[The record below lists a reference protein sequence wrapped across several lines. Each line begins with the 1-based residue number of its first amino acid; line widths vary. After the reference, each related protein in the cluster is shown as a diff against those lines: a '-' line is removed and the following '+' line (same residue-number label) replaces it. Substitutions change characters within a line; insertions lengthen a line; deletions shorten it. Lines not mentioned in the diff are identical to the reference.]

1 MLGIQRIMADEHC
14 ENDEKTLVSLY
25 KAKDEKS
32 IQARNN
38 FIQELYHTHRASL
51 QSYIAG
57 LLPNGYQD
65 SGEVLNETYIRLL
78 RMDSPERLDSNPK
91 AYIYTIATNI
101 IRDEIRR
108 KVSRKHDAHVE
119 FNEEE
124 CSPDESLNPVNNVSF
139 SQSMNRMKEV
149 LFQLPKLTR
158 DIFLLSRFEEM
169 TYPEIA
175 ESLGVSTRTVER
187 HMSKAC
193 GALQASVGGSH
204 E

>member
-1 MLGIQRIMADEHC
+1 MLGIQQNMADEH
-14 ENDEKTLVSLY
+14 DEGEGSSLVSLY
-25 KAKDEKS
+25 TAEDEKS
-32 IQARNN
+32 IQARNKIVQN
-38 FIQELYHTHRASL
+38 LYHTYQTGLR
-51 QSYIAG
+51 SYIAG

-78 RMDSPERLDSNPK
+78 RMESPERLDSNPK

-101 IRDEIRR
+101 VRDEIRR
-108 KVSRKHDAHVE
+108 KVSRRHDAHIE
-119 FNEEE
+119 FNEED

-139 SQSMNRMKEV
+139 SESMNRMKEV

-169 TYPEIA
+169 TYPQIA
-175 ESLGVSTRTVER
+175 ESLGISTRTVER

-193 GALQASVGGSH
+193 GALQASVGGGN